1 MPALGDKLC
10 FSIITGLIAG
20 KHWHRIKQKPLCMM
34 GSQMA
39 HKKGKESV
47 LPSSF
52 FFGLRKV
59 NKIFPSGR
67 FVYHEVI
74 TAKRATVV
82 MQFFPTLD

>member
-1 MPALGDKLC
+1 
-10 FSIITGLIAG
+10 
-20 KHWHRIKQKPLCMM
+20 M

-39 HKKGKESV
+39 HKKGKESA
-47 LPSSF
+47 LPPSSFF